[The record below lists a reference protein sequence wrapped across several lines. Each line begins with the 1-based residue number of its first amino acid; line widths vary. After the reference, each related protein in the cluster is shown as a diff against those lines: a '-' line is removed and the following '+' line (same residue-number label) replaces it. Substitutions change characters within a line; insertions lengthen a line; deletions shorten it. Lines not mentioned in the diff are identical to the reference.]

1 MNDLSDV
8 LDRKGV
14 TQGLTA
20 IAWQVRRWLDWHKSH
35 RDKEMLVTDDDTH
48 IMGLPVPFWPSH
60 GQFEAWI
67 KTMNDA
73 TAEID
78 DLLTALRKIEKWS
91 GEFPITAERWPDGS
105 PVSYAALYGS
115 NGERDFM
122 RGVARAAIAKAEGR
136 NPPDSLR
143 VDGSEK

>member
-1 MNDLSDV
+1 MNDISDV

-35 RDKEMLVTDDDTH
+35 RDKDMLVTDDDTH

-67 KTMNDA
+67 KTMNNA
-73 TAEID
+73 TAAID
-78 DLLTALRKIEKWS
+78 EML
-91 GEFPITAERWPDGS
+91 
-105 PVSYAALYGS
+105 AALKKAEAVLASDKLDAVFAFSAVHGCGYTGPS
-115 NGERDFM
+115 IDLAE
-122 RGVARAAIAKAEGR
+122 VRAAIAKAEGR
-136 NPPDSLR
+136 EPALSLS
-143 VDGSEK
+143 VDKTK